1 MFRSPRGIPS
11 ISTKKNGVATVQI
24 GDTHSPVF
32 GLHASQTNGITL
44 AFPLLGG
51 YGFSETSTKHSLSK
65 TLSLYLVVTS
75 VHVSHHRRDPP
86 SFNTTRTSGG
96 VCLYFLHDN
105 HRKLGGTRTRLS
117 ACCCCC
123 CVSWLRPPQAF
134 SKPRA

>member
-51 YGFSETSTKHSLSK
+51 YGFSETSKHSISN

-86 SFNTTRTSGG
+86 SSNTTRTSG